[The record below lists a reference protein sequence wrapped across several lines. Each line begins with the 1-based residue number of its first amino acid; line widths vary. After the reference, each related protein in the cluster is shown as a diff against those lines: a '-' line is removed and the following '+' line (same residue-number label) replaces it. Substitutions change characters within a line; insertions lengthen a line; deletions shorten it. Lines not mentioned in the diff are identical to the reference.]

1 MGAGT
6 HRKSEGLQ
14 PSQPQAVRG
23 MQQACHKHVWGTH
36 ALIAC
41 AGLSSLQIFGLHLT
55 SPLTDKRTGGQGW
68 GGPPRG
74 AMSLASLGPT
84 SFPASAFSP
93 HLRGPPRAG
102 QQQPVNLGLKFSQQA
117 PKEPVRAQ
125 QAVTA

>member
-6 HRKSEGLQ
+6 HHKSEGLQ

-93 HLRGPPRAG
+93 HLRGPTAACKPRAKI
-102 QQQPVNLGLKFSQQA
+102 QPAGTEGAGEGPAGGDSVL
-117 PKEPVRAQ
+117 RR
-125 QAVTA
+125 